1 MGVNRTVKFECTCD
15 RCGKVDLL
23 NERPQIVLKKGANKK
38 SMYYC
43 EKCLPEV
50 LGLNEKRDI
59 EFKTKWQIIEVYN
72 NGDTCITSKSEKEM
86 VDIFEHGGDLSSEQK
101 INSRDIVH
109 FTIELDTHT
118 LREFKKKFEAIKY
131 KCFGNIVLNNP
142 DYNSRLKKIICVKYL
157 DYKEKRYGK

>member
-1 MGVNRTVKFECTCD
+1 MGVTSVVKFRCICD
-15 RCGKVDLL
+15 KC
-23 NERPQIVLKKGANKK
+23 KKEKCLDSQPITIKRRSDAAPE
-38 SMYYC
+38 YYC

-50 LGLNEKRDI
+50 LGLNEKRDT

-86 VDIFEHGGDLSSEQK
+86 IDIFEHGGDLLPVQK

-109 FTIELDTHT
+109 FTIELDTHIQ
-118 LREFKKKFEAIKY
+118 REFKKKFEAIKY

>member
-1 MGVNRTVKFECTCD
+1 MGVTTVVRFRCICD
-15 RCGKVDLL
+15 KCEKEEWL
-23 NERPQIVLKKGANKK
+23 NYQPITIKRRSDAAPE
-38 SMYYC
+38 YYC

-50 LGLNEKRDI
+50 LGLNKKCNN
-59 EFKTKWQIIEVYN
+59 EFEIKWQIIEVYT
-72 NGDTCITSKSEKEM
+72 NGDICISSKSEKEM

-142 DYNSRLKKIICVKYL
+142 DYNSRLKKIICIKYL

>member
-72 NGDTCITSKSEKEM
+72 NGDICITSKSEKEM

-101 INSRDIVH
+101 INSLDIVH

-142 DYNSRLKKIICVKYL
+142 DYNSRLKKIICIKYL

>member
-1 MGVNRTVKFECTCD
+1 MGVTSVVKFRCICD
-15 RCGKVDLL
+15 KC
-23 NERPQIVLKKGANKK
+23 KKEKCLDSQPITIKRRSDAAPE
-38 SMYYC
+38 YYC
-43 EKCLPEV
+43 EKCLPEI
-50 LGLNEKRDI
+50 LGLNEKRDT

-86 VDIFEHGGDLSSEQK
+86 LDIFEHGGDLSPEQK

-118 LREFKKKFEAIKY
+118 LREFKKQFEAIKY
-131 KCFGNIVLNNP
+131 KRFGNIVLNNP
-142 DYNSRLKKIICVKYL
+142 VYNSRLKKIICIKYL

>member
-1 MGVNRTVKFECTCD
+1 MGVTSVVRFRCICD
-15 RCGKVDLL
+15 KC
-23 NERPQIVLKKGANKK
+23 KKEKWLDSQPITIKRRSDTAPE
-38 SMYYC
+38 YYC

-50 LGLNEKRDI
+50 LGLNEKRDT

-131 KCFGNIVLNNP
+131 TCFGNLVLTHP
-142 DYNSRLKKIICVKYL
+142 AYNSRFKQLICVQHFHYN
-157 DYKEKRYGK
+157 ENPYGK

>member
-1 MGVNRTVKFECTCD
+1 MGVTSVVKFRCICD
-15 RCGKVDLL
+15 KC
-23 NERPQIVLKKGANKK
+23 KKEKCLDSQPITIKRRSDAAPE
-38 SMYYC
+38 YYC

-50 LGLNEKRDI
+50 LGLNEKRDT

-86 VDIFEHGGDLSSEQK
+86 LDIFEHGGDLSPEQK

-118 LREFKKKFEAIKY
+118 LREFKKQFEAIKY
-131 KCFGNIVLNNP
+131 KRFGNIVLNNP
-142 DYNSRLKKIICVKYL
+142 VYNSRLKKTICIKYL

>member
-1 MGVNRTVKFECTCD
+1 MGVTSVVKFRCICD
-15 RCGKVDLL
+15 KC
-23 NERPQIVLKKGANKK
+23 KKEKCLDSQPITIKRRSDATPE
-38 SMYYC
+38 YYC

-86 VDIFEHGGDLSSEQK
+86 VDIFEYGGYLSSEQK
-101 INSRDIVH
+101 TNSRDIVH
-109 FTIELDTHT
+109 FNIELDTHT
-118 LREFKKKFEAIKY
+118 LREFKKQFETIKY
-131 KCFGNIVLNNP
+131 KRFGNIVLNNP
-142 DYNSRLKKIICVKYL
+142 DYNSRLKKIICIKYL

>member
-1 MGVNRTVKFECTCD
+1 MGVTSVVKFRCICD
-15 RCGKVDLL
+15 KC
-23 NERPQIVLKKGANKK
+23 KKEKCLDSQPITIKRRSDAAPE
-38 SMYYC
+38 YYC

-50 LGLNEKRDI
+50 LGLNEKRDT

-86 VDIFEHGGDLSSEQK
+86 LDIFEHGGDLSPEQK
-101 INSRDIVH
+101 INSLDIVH

-118 LREFKKKFEAIKY
+118 LREFKKQFEAIKY
-131 KCFGNIVLNNP
+131 KRFGNIVLNNP
-142 DYNSRLKKIICVKYL
+142 DYNSRLKKIICIKYL

>member
-1 MGVNRTVKFECTCD
+1 MGVTSVVKFRCICD
-15 RCGKVDLL
+15 KC
-23 NERPQIVLKKGANKK
+23 KKEKCLDSQPITIKRRSDAAPE
-38 SMYYC
+38 YYC

-50 LGLNEKRDI
+50 LGLNEKRDT

-86 VDIFEHGGDLSSEQK
+86 IDIFEHGGDLLPVQK

-109 FTIELDTHT
+109 FTIELDTHIQ
-118 LREFKKKFEAIKY
+118 REFKKKFEAIKY
-131 KCFGNIVLNNP
+131 KRFGNIVLNNP
-142 DYNSRLKKIICVKYL
+142 DYNSRLKKIICIKYL

>member
-1 MGVNRTVKFECTCD
+1 MGVTSVVKFRCICD
-15 RCGKVDLL
+15 KC
-23 NERPQIVLKKGANKK
+23 KKEKCLDSQPITIKRRSDAVPE
-38 SMYYC
+38 YYC

-50 LGLNEKRDI
+50 LGLNEKRDT

-86 VDIFEHGGDLSSEQK
+86 IDIFEHGGDLLPVQK

-109 FTIELDTHT
+109 FTIELDTHIQ
-118 LREFKKKFEAIKY
+118 REFKKKFEAIKY

>member
-1 MGVNRTVKFECTCD
+1 MGVTSVVKFRCICD
-15 RCGKVDLL
+15 KC
-23 NERPQIVLKKGANKK
+23 KKEKCLDSQPITIKRRSDAAPE
-38 SMYYC
+38 YYC

-50 LGLNEKRDI
+50 LGLNEKRDT

-86 VDIFEHGGDLSSEQK
+86 LDIFEHGGDLSPEQK

-118 LREFKKKFEAIKY
+118 LREFKKQFEAIKY
-131 KCFGNIVLNNP
+131 KRFGNIVLNNP
-142 DYNSRLKKIICVKYL
+142 VYNSRLKKIICIKYL

>member
-1 MGVNRTVKFECTCD
+1 MGVTSVVKFRCICD
-15 RCGKVDLL
+15 KC
-23 NERPQIVLKKGANKK
+23 KKEKCLDSQPITIKRRSDAAPE
-38 SMYYC
+38 YYC

-50 LGLNEKRDI
+50 LGLNEKRDT

-86 VDIFEHGGDLSSEQK
+86 LDIFEHGGDLSPEQK

-118 LREFKKKFEAIKY
+118 LREFKKQFEVIKY
-131 KCFGNIVLNNP
+131 KRFGNIVLNNP
-142 DYNSRLKKIICVKYL
+142 DYNSRLKKIICIKYL

>member
-1 MGVNRTVKFECTCD
+1 MGVTSVVKFRCICD
-15 RCGKVDLL
+15 KC
-23 NERPQIVLKKGANKK
+23 KKEKCLDSQPITIKRRSDAAPE
-38 SMYYC
+38 YYC

-50 LGLNEKRDI
+50 LGLNEKRDT

-86 VDIFEHGGDLSSEQK
+86 IDIFEHGGDLLPVQK

-109 FTIELDTHT
+109 FTIELDTHIQ
-118 LREFKKKFEAIKY
+118 REFKKKFEAIKY

-142 DYNSRLKKIICVKYL
+142 DYNSRLKKIICIKYL

>member
-1 MGVNRTVKFECTCD
+1 MGVTSVVKFRCICD
-15 RCGKVDLL
+15 KC
-23 NERPQIVLKKGANKK
+23 KKEKCLDSQPITIKRRSDAAPE
-38 SMYYC
+38 YYC

-50 LGLNEKRDI
+50 LGLNEKRDT

-86 VDIFEHGGDLSSEQK
+86 LDIFEHGGDLSPEQK

-109 FTIELDTHT
+109 FTIELDTYT
-118 LREFKKKFEAIKY
+118 LREFKKQFEAIKY
-131 KCFGNIVLNNP
+131 KRFGNIVLNNP

>member
-1 MGVNRTVKFECTCD
+1 MGVTSVVRFRCICD
-15 RCGKVDLL
+15 KC
-23 NERPQIVLKKGANKK
+23 KKEKWLDSQPITIKRRSDTAPE
-38 SMYYC
+38 YYC

-72 NGDTCITSKSEKEM
+72 NGDTCITFKSEKEM
-86 VDIFEHGGDLSSEQK
+86 MDIFGHGGDLITEQK
-101 INSRDIVH
+101 LNSRDIVH

-118 LREFKKKFEAIKY
+118 FREFKNKFEVIKH
-131 KCFGNIVLNNP
+131 KCFGNIVLDNP

-157 DYKEKRYGK
+157 DL

>member
-1 MGVNRTVKFECTCD
+1 MGVTPVMRFRCICDKCKKEEWLDNQPITINRRSDIAPE
-15 RCGKVDLL
+15 
-23 NERPQIVLKKGANKK
+23 
-38 SMYYC
+38 YYC

-50 LGLNEKRDI
+50 LGINEKCDA

-86 VDIFEHGGDLSSEQK
+86 VDIFEHGGDLLPEQK

>member
-1 MGVNRTVKFECTCD
+1 MAVERTTKFKCTCD
-15 RCGKVDLL
+15 KCGEVEWLDKRPVTLL
-23 NERPQIVLKKGANKK
+23 MKGENKK
-38 SMYYC
+38 SSYFC
-43 EKCLPEV
+43 EKCLPEI
-50 LGLNEKRDI
+50 LGLNENT
-59 EFKTKWQIIEVYN
+59 EYKTKWQIIEVYN

-142 DYNSRLKKIICVKYL
+142 DYNSRLKKIICIKYL

>member
-50 LGLNEKRDI
+50 LGLNEKRDT

-86 VDIFEHGGDLSSEQK
+86 VDIFEHGGDLLPEQK

-118 LREFKKKFEAIKY
+118 LREFRKKFEAIKY

-142 DYNSRLKKIICVKYL
+142 DYNSRLKKIICIKYL

>member
-1 MGVNRTVKFECTCD
+1 MGVTSVVKFRCICD
-15 RCGKVDLL
+15 KC
-23 NERPQIVLKKGANKK
+23 KKEKCLDSQPITIKRRSDAAPE
-38 SMYYC
+38 YYC

-50 LGLNEKRDI
+50 LGLNEKRDT

-86 VDIFEHGGDLSSEQK
+86 LDIFEHGGDLSPEQK

-109 FTIELDTHT
+109 FTIDLDTHI
-118 LREFKKKFEAIKY
+118 LREFKKQFEAIKY
-131 KCFGNIVLNNP
+131 KRFGNIVLNNP
-142 DYNSRLKKIICVKYL
+142 DYNSRLKKIICIKYL

>member
-1 MGVNRTVKFECTCD
+1 MGVTSVVKFRCICD
-15 RCGKVDLL
+15 KC
-23 NERPQIVLKKGANKK
+23 KKEKCLDSQPITIKRRSDAAPE
-38 SMYYC
+38 YYC

-50 LGLNEKRDI
+50 LGLNEKRDT

-86 VDIFEHGGDLSSEQK
+86 LDIFEHGGDLSPEQK

-118 LREFKKKFEAIKY
+118 LREFKKQFEAIKY
-131 KCFGNIVLNNP
+131 KRFGKIVLNNP
-142 DYNSRLKKIICVKYL
+142 VYNSRLKKIICIKYL